1 MLTACPARRA
11 DIEKICSHWWVNE
24 GYEQNCLDIA
34 EDLAAQTPVRLDLLL
49 SLVPQSASAEKL
61 LVGDQQ
67 TSGGEVANNMSSETL
82 VPTRCHSVGSLMEFD
97 QNNSDRRIRELF
109 EEENR
114 GAAAAAT
121 DAKRK
126 LETTPS
132 MDETIAATVKKKE
145 RSRRKERSEER
156 EPRMYRST
164 SRHHSAPI
172 PNSIMEE
179 TMEVE
184 PTAIVTV
191 PTSKTVDLNK
201 VEAAACL
208 ELIEESKEK
217 SPSMER
223 SKTPVPMEHEQLSKE
238 MSPKNIDRFYDTSQ
252 SESKEKGGGGTL
264 QEARPKASSDEINR
278 QQEIVSLVEK
288 NKVTR
293 GLPNKLGSSKELN
306 DTSKIN
312 VPNKDNISNK
322 LEIDN
327 NSLRSVTDDTKQ
339 IDSVDKEI
347 KKLKER
353 ALSLDSELA
362 NEVEDALAKPV
373 ERRRSKI
380 FETAEKFNQM
390 TSSSENEKPKK
401 IFIPGVNVGGAKRA
415 FERKASLTSGTVA
428 PVKHNPS
435 KVIIDVDKKS
445 EKIDDKSKLVQ
456 SSVVV
461 VDTEEKSNKRDDA
474 KKRAVD
480 IITGAIGKPPAVL
493 RKVNGSPPTSPQ
505 NQESKKIGL
514 KIPVG
519 PNDIRAATVSVST
532 PTETKFSF
540 DNNSISSSDITVS
553 YIERVL
559 VVLLIKL
566 YLS

>member
-67 TSGGEVANNMSSETL
+67 TSGDVANNMSSETL

-97 QNNSDRRIRELF
+97 QSNSDRRIRELF

-114 GAAAAAT
+114 GAAAAT

-145 RSRRKERSEER
+145 RSRRKERSDER

-184 PTAIVTV
+184 PTATVTV

-201 VEAAACL
+201 VDAAACL

-217 SPSMER
+217 SPSKER

-238 MSPKNIDRFYDTSQ
+238 MSEKNIDRFYDTSQ
-252 SESKEKGGGGTL
+252 NENKESTL
-264 QEARPKASSDEINR
+264 QETSYSKASEESNH
-278 QQEIVSLVEK
+278 QQAIASVEK
-288 NKVTR
+288 NKSTHA
-293 GLPNKLGSSKELN
+293 LPNKVASSKELN

-312 VPNKDNISNK
+312 VPNKDNLSNK
-322 LEIDN
+322 LEIDH
-327 NSLRSVTDDTKQ
+327 SVNTVSEDMKQ
-339 IDSVDKEI
+339 IDSMDKEI

-362 NEVEDALAKPV
+362 NEVEDVLTKPV

-390 TSSSENEKPKK
+390 TSSLENEKPKK

-415 FERKASLTSGTVA
+415 FERKASLTSGTVT
-428 PVKHNPS
+428 PVKHNTS

-445 EKIDDKSKLVQ
+445 EKVDDKSKLVQ
-456 SSVVV
+456 AS
-461 VDTEEKSNKRDDA
+461 VDTEEKSNKRDEA

-480 IITGAIGKPPAVL
+480 IISGAIGKPPVL

-514 KIPVG
+514 KIPIG
-519 PNDIRAATVSVST
+519 PNDIRTATVSVST

-540 DNNSISSSDITVS
+540 DNNSISSDITVS
-553 YIERVL
+553 YINV
-559 VVLLIKL
+559 
-566 YLS
+566 